1 MKILSIS
8 AIGVLSTLVI
18 MTGPAWGA
26 AASAEDTVSC
36 VNLRRIDRTQAID
49 EQTIVFYMR
58 NGDMYVNHLSN
69 RAVGLTHNRP
79 FMYKTSTGQLC
90 DNDIITVLEPLGF
103 GYTEGSWSALGKF
116 VPTDEASVDA
126 MKNGQSADVT
136 VQ

>member
-1 MKILSIS
+1 MKIMSIG
-8 AIGVLSTLVI
+8 ALGVLSTLAL

-26 AASAEDTVSC
+26 GADAADTVSC
-36 VNLRRIDRTQAID
+36 VNLKWIDRTKALD

-58 NGDMYVNHLSN
+58 NGDIYVNHLSN
-69 RAVGLTHNRP
+69 RAPGLTHNRP

-90 DNDIITVLEPLGF
+90 DSDIITVLEPVGF